1 VVSGWRTDGQ
11 AEVPRVAAMPC
22 HREAVSRRR
31 LFNRS
36 AAEMLGVTFPFAW
49 LTSGNDVFSFFTR
62 TSRSSIFWTVLA
74 TLLAIGCVVYLFQWR
89 YEKKVRASQEQ
100 LKTLYELTETFVS
113 STDPEA
119 IQQKIAQTVPA
130 IADATHCFVL
140 ILNPAKQQLEYVAWS
155 DRPPSPAV
163 SLSSMSGPVTC
174 FRNRALTDVPDAE
187 QCPFVDKDV
196 VRRFAQK
203 TLLYAPLMLDREC
216 VGVIEIEDRRRKRIF
231 TPEQVSR
238 IEHVANL
245 SALALRMSD
254 RSSLRDQVH
263 RTDKAGVVKD
273 LLESVAE
280 QLAGPLDS
288 IRSLAE
294 SERSESG
301 DSDLAAR
308 AKKLEVQAQYT
319 SDALE
324 QVVRLARSQEGNGDP
339 TELNAVVR
347 RIIETQQPQW
357 EKKGL
362 RVDFEPAREALE
374 VSGDPAQLEQ
384 VTANVIRRA
393 EDILQGL
400 GGRALHVST
409 NTLSASAMI
418 AITPGKSV
426 TPRSADPGD
435 QPRPAVS
442 GETSSLR
449 GLRLSV
455 CKSLI
460 EGMGG
465 TLRLDEE
472 AARGF
477 NLEIEYPLA
486 AANWTPKKFSALQR
500 RQGGNTNRPPTA
512 LVIDENRET
521 QKELVHQI
529 SGHGYRAIPVT
540 TAEEGLDLCEKI
552 RFDWVFCAERVGR
565 LSGLEIYQRLQHRVN
580 KFVLLINEDQAVPP
594 PELRMNGSLSM
605 LRRPFAPNEL
615 DHVLRSDIAG
625 EAVADD

>member
-1 VVSGWRTDGQ
+1 MLVVSGCGTIGQ
-11 AEVPRVAAMPC
+11 AVAPVLA
-22 HREAVSRRR
+22 RRR
-31 LFNRS
+31 TTPRAAPKILLFHRS
-36 AAEMLGVTFPFAW
+36 VAEMLGVILPFAW
-49 LTSGNDVFSFFTR
+49 LTSSDDVFSLFSR

-74 TLLAIGCVVYLFQWR
+74 ILLAVGCIVYLFRWR
-89 YEKKVRASQEQ
+89 YEKKVRADQKQ

-119 IQQKIAQTVPA
+119 IQRKIAQTVPA

-155 DRPPSPAV
+155 DRPPLPAV

-187 QCPFVDKDV
+187 QCPFVDRDV
-196 VRRFAQK
+196 VRRFGQK
-203 TLLYAPLMLDREC
+203 TLLYLPLILGSDC

-238 IEHVANL
+238 VEHIANL

-263 RTDKAGVVKD
+263 RTEKAGVVKD

-308 AKKLEVQAQYT
+308 AKKLEIQAQHA

-324 QVVRLARSQEGNGDP
+324 QVVRLARSREGSGDP
-339 TELNAVVR
+339 TDLNAVVR
-347 RIIETQQPQW
+347 HIIENQQRQW
-357 EKKGL
+357 EKSGL
-362 RVDFEPAREALE
+362 QVDFQPARQALD
-374 VSGDPAQLEQ
+374 VSGDPKQLEQ
-384 VTANVIRRA
+384 ITANVIRRA
-393 EDILQGL
+393 EDMLHGL
-400 GGRALHVST
+400 GGLALNITT
-409 NTLSASAMI
+409 NTLSASALI

-426 TPRSADPGD
+426 SSKDVTST
-435 QPRPAVS
+435 AVS
-442 GETSSLR
+442 FETSTLETSSPQ

-455 CKSLI
+455 CRSLI

-465 TLRLDEE
+465 ALRLDEE

-477 NLEIEYPLA
+477 TLEIEYPLA
-486 AANWTPKKFSALQR
+486 AANWMPRKSSPTQL
-500 RQGGNTNRPPTA
+500 RQGGNANRPLTA
-512 LVIDENRET
+512 LLIDENRET
-521 QKELVHQI
+521 QKDLVHQI
-529 SGHGYRAIPVT
+529 SDHGYRAIPVT
-540 TAEEGLDLCEKI
+540 TAEEALDLCEKI
-552 RFDWVFCAERVGR
+552 RFDWVFCADPGR
-565 LSGLEIYQRLQHRVN
+565 ARKWTRDV
-580 KFVLLINEDQAVPP
+580 
-594 PELRMNGSLSM
+594 
-605 LRRPFAPNEL
+605 
-615 DHVLRSDIAG
+615 
-625 EAVADD
+625 